1 MNYNYEDAINYRI
14 QRIFRTYRRQ
24 VEDRL
29 TALGLYPGQEHLLM
43 QLWNEE
49 GVTQSALVERLCV
62 EPSTVTKSL
71 QRLEKAGFVER
82 RQDSE
87 DSRVSR
93 VYLTSAGREL
103 QAPVQQIWC
112 DLEKVTIDG
121 LSDVELALLRRIFDQ
136 IENNLAE

>member
-14 QRIFRTYRRQ
+14 QRIFRTYRRH

-29 TALGLYPGQEHLLM
+29 TALGLYPGQEHMLM

-71 QRLEKAGFVER
+71 QRLEKVGFVER

-93 VYLTSAGREL
+93 VYLTDAGREL
-103 QAPVQQIWC
+103 QVPVRQIWC
-112 DLEKVTIDG
+112 DLEKVMVDG
-121 LSDVELALLRRIFDQ
+121 LSDVELALLRRILGQ
-136 IENNLAE
+136 IEDNLAE